1 MKHFNELFEQLIR
14 LIKYQYN
21 FQEKNIIQELEV
33 DKSYLSKVKQG
44 HVPSPRTIKKII
56 ELFELNKNQE
66 LALLFSYF
74 AQKNRDES
82 VMLTRMLSLL
92 CVDNTIY
99 NELNNHFE
107 GMLNELKPKKF
118 IKKKV
123 MSWADEQLALPI
135 N

>member
-74 AQKNRDES
+74 AQKNKDES
-82 VMLTRMLSLL
+82 VMLNRMLALL

-107 GMLNELKPKKF
+107 GMLNELKPKRF

>member
-74 AQKNRDES
+74 AQKNKDES
-82 VMLTRMLSLL
+82 VMLNRMLALL

-99 NELNNHFE
+99 DQLNNHFE
-107 GMLNELKPKKF
+107 GMLNELKPKRF